1 MGELRLKVKAY
12 QNQTQWDWELSGPD
26 EEILAGHQVKLDP
39 RRWEFGAVSALAG
52 YLWSHAAPDKRLEE
66 ETRIVAEVGDWI
78 GEQVLGPVAHA
89 MLAARP
95 ATVRVV
101 IPGGAAAMLGWPLQL
116 ARVNGV
122 PVALQDV
129 TFVMVPSSAD
139 AGGETTVV
147 GERLRVLGLF
157 SLPAGETP
165 LNLRQE
171 RVALVKLFSDM
182 ASLGVSVDVRV
193 LQYGVTRARLAE
205 VLAESEG
212 WDIVHISGHGAPG
225 ELLLETDDG
234 SPDPVAGAELAGSAE
249 PCARAAEAGDRI
261 SLLVGCCRSPPDSP
275 VANPGAARRRPGQL
289 GT

>member
-39 RRWEFGAVSALAG
+39 RRWEFGAVSALPA
-52 YLWSHAAPDKRLEE
+52 YLWSHAAPDRRLED

-78 GEQVLGPVAHA
+78 GEQVLGPIAHA
-89 MLAARP
+89 LLAARP

-101 IPGGAAAMLGWPLQL
+101 IPGEAAAMLGWPLQL
-116 ARVNGV
+116 ARVNGI

-129 TFVMVPSSAD
+129 TFVMAPSSAD
-139 AGGETTVV
+139 AGRETTVV

-171 RVALVKLFSDM
+171 RWSSCSLRWPLSACRLMCVSCST
-182 ASLGVSVDVRV
+182 ASP
-193 LQYGVTRARLAE
+193 
-205 VLAESEG
+205 
-212 WDIVHISGHGAPG
+212 GHGLPRY
-225 ELLLETDDG
+225 
-234 SPDPVAGAELAGSAE
+234 SPNRKAG
-249 PCARAAEAGDRI
+249 I
-261 SLLVGCCRSPPDSP
+261 SFTSLVM
-275 VANPGAARRRPGQL
+275 ARRVSCCWRWTTAHRTRLLALSWRDYWPLPAG
-289 GT
+289 G